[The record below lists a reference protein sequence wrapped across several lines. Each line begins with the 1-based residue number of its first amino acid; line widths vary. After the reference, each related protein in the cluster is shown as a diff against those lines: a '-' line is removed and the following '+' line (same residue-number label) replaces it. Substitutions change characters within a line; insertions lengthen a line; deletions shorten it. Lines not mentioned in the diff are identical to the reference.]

1 MAAESPQS
9 KLSVFYKDFNMGLEA
24 HPVTGALLMVKN
36 ADAVKQGVRN
46 LIMTNYLERP
56 YRSRYG
62 GNIRQNLFE
71 LFDSGTIEDI
81 KADITF
87 CFNSNMRRAELVSV
101 NVDASADTNFLNIDI
116 VFRPI
121 NQVNN
126 EQVNIKLERLR

>member
-71 LFDSGTIEDI
+71 LFD
-81 KADITF
+81 
-87 CFNSNMRRAELVSV
+87 
-101 NVDASADTNFLNIDI
+101 
-116 VFRPI
+116 
-121 NQVNN
+121 
-126 EQVNIKLERLR
+126 